1 MCSFLHR
8 KKNLYPLR
16 KQRAFYIYRS
26 NWVVYSLMVPCVFIT
41 GGGGDPDLLPT
52 HEQGLV
58 PVGVVTLRDSLSV
71 QSIPTDFGKS
81 KFLCKVVAHRVS
93 VLQCSYWFF
102 NICVRD
108 FNKIFNHNLKGCK
121 TYILIIKDMFSPWGE
136 YPRTETI
143 RYI

>member
-41 GGGGDPDLLPT
+41 GGGRPQPLLPT

-58 PVGVVTLRDSLSV
+58 PVGVVTLRDSLTV
-71 QSIPTDFGKS
+71 QSIPADFSESVLLG
-81 KFLCKVVAHRVS
+81 KVVADRVS
-93 VLQCSYWFF
+93 V
-102 NICVRD
+102 I
-108 FNKIFNHNLKGCK
+108 
-121 TYILIIKDMFSPWGE
+121 
-136 YPRTETI
+136 
-143 RYI
+143 

>member
-58 PVGVVTLRDSLSV
+58 PVGVVTLRDSLTV
-71 QSIPTDFGKS
+71 QSIPTDFSESVLLG
-81 KFLCKVVAHRVS
+81 KVVADRVS
-93 VLQCSYWFF
+93 VVQCSYWFF

-108 FNKIFNHNLKGCK
+108 FNEICNHN
-121 TYILIIKDMFSPWGE
+121 
-136 YPRTETI
+136 
-143 RYI
+143 